1 MTDQTER
8 SGRLRLIFAGKRRL
22 YGASAAGAIAL
33 VAIAIMTFGAAG
45 RARRIAAKNAAARG
59 GLSAWRA
66 VKTMSLFG
74 KLEAGVRR
82 DPVRLAMSY
91 QKQILAKSSPHRLQ
105 TAEEP
110 KAEPPVQLPFV
121 MELERPGKSRLEIAF
136 RGQTA
141 VQVYDGKEGWKLRP
155 FLGRREVEPY
165 DAEELR
171 QAAQQADLDGHLID
185 YAAKG
190 SKVVLVGTDE
200 VEGRDAYNIK
210 VTLSNGQVR
219 HVWVDT
225 HNYLDVKVDGTRRMD
240 GHLRPVWTYLRDY
253 RSVNGLML
261 PHLLETV
268 VEGVTGSEKIL
279 VERVAI
285 NPTLDDARFAKPD
298 PVAVAP
304 TPAPGQAIPGGSAAD
319 PHAGQAAGPK
329 PLKRATRSTADYK
342 VPSVTLLREDGKP
355 VKLPAELDDGR
366 VVVLNF
372 VFTTCGTICPVMSQV
387 FSQLQERLGADRN
400 KVHLVSV
407 SIDPENDRPARLAE
421 YAKRYHAGPQ
431 WRLYTGTVEASVAVQ
446 RAFDAYRGEKMNHTP
461 VTFVRAPAG
470 GRWVRLDGF
479 ASADELAG
487 QVHELLASH

>member
-1 MTDQTER
+1 MTEQTPGSER
-8 SGRLRLIFAGKRRL
+8 FRPIFAGKWRL
-22 YGASAAGAIAL
+22 YGVSAAVAIAV

-59 GLSAWRA
+59 GLSAWGS
-66 VKTMSLFG
+66 VKSMSLLG

-82 DPVRLAMSY
+82 DPVRLAVAY
-91 QKQILAKSSPHRLQ
+91 QRQILAKGSPHRLQ
-105 TAEEP
+105 APQEP

-121 MELERPGKSRLEIAF
+121 MELKRPRLSRLEIAF

-171 QAAQQADLDGHLID
+171 QAAQQADLDGHLIN

-190 SKVVLVGTDE
+190 SKVVLEGTEKVD
-200 VEGRDAYNIK
+200 GRDAYNIK
-210 VTLSNGQVR
+210 VTLANGQVR

-225 HNYLDVKVDGTRRMD
+225 DSYLDVKVDGTRRMD
-240 GHLRPVWTYLRDY
+240 GTLRPVWTYLRDY
-253 RSVNGLML
+253 RSVNGLMV

-268 VEGVTGSEKIL
+268 VDGVSGSEKIV
-279 VERVAI
+279 VERVNI
-285 NPTLDDARFAKPD
+285 NPTLADARFAKPD
-298 PVAVAP
+298 PLVVDSA
-304 TPAPGQAIPGGSAAD
+304 PAPVQAKPPDGAAD
-319 PHAGQAAGPK
+319 PHAGHTDAPK

-342 VPSVTLLREDGKP
+342 LPSVSLLRDDGKP
-355 VKLPAELDDGR
+355 VTLPAELDDGR

-387 FSQLQERLGADRN
+387 FSQLQDRLGADRT

-407 SIDPENDRPARLAE
+407 SIDPEHDRPARLAE
-421 YAKRYHAGPQ
+421 YAKRYHASPQ
-431 WRLYTGTVEASVAVQ
+431 WRQYTGTVEASVAVQ

-461 VTFVRAPAG
+461 VTYLRVAPG
-470 GRWVRLDGF
+470 RRWVRLDGF
-479 ASADELAG
+479 ASADELASE
-487 QVHELLASH
+487 VHELLVSH